1 MSHYLY
7 LITGPDV
14 IHLGAGSERMITDHQ
29 TMLKTNKGDFHQ
41 TEKNILLKTRG
52 LLKYI
57 TDSCLKFVNKI
68 CVYRNNYC
76 KKGIDFKV
84 SLGTKVGTQFFW
96 FGPEFTFAFC
106 IGATQSWV
114 DVTVTAKSEQKS
126 ITSVSCLRYYD
137 LFCLHPYAF
146 CSNFSIW
153 KWRKIFI
160 ASRCLLWL
168 NQG

>member
-1 MSHYLY
+1 MSYIWGLVQK
-7 LITGPDV
+7 G
-14 IHLGAGSERMITDHQ
+14 MIMDCQ

-84 SLGTKVGTQFFW
+84 SLETKACTPFFW
-96 FGPEFTFAFC
+96 FGPEFTFAFYT
-106 IGATQSWV
+106 GATQSWV

-126 ITSVSCLRYYD
+126 ITSVNCLRYYY
-137 LFCLHPYAF
+137 LFCLHLYAF
-146 CSNFSIW
+146 CSNFSI
-153 KWRKIFI
+153 
-160 ASRCLLWL
+160 
-168 NQG
+168 